1 MKILVRQAS
10 LNSERHTII
19 EFLRRYLT
27 PRSDEA
33 RFDWLYLKNPHGRA
47 YVWVATQSDQSMP
60 IGMAA
65 AFPRR
70 ALIQGRQITGW
81 VLGDFCISDEHRS
94 LGPALQLQ
102 RACISGVDSGSADFC
117 YDFPSA
123 GMMAVYRRL
132 RIAETG
138 AMVRFAKPLRVDRKV
153 REFVKAPFASRT
165 ISAAGN
171 FMLRMSDGVSSSSR
185 EFEYSLQQQH
195 CGEEFTTL
203 AQRVAGQWGMHI
215 ERSAAYVN
223 WRFLANPL
231 SRHEMLVARSR
242 GRVVGYVIFIADR
255 EDATVIEMFGE
266 TDRAV
271 VRGLVTAL
279 LKLLRERNIVAVSAS
294 LSSSHPWVE
303 MLQEQGFRRR
313 ESVPIVVYW
322 APQFGCQVNG
332 VDETMWWLASG
343 DRDS

>member
-10 LNSERHTII
+10 LDSERHTII

-33 RFDWLYLKNPHGRA
+33 RFDWLYLNNPHGRA
-47 YVWVATQSDQSMP
+47 YVWVATQPDQSMP
-60 IGMAA
+60 LGMAA

-70 ALIQGRQITGW
+70 VLIQGRQIAGW

-102 RACISGVDSGSADFC
+102 RACINGVDSGSAAFC

-132 RIAETG
+132 RIPETS
-138 AMVRFAKPLRVDRKV
+138 ALVRFAKPLRVDRKV
-153 REFVKAPFASRT
+153 TEFVKAPFLSRA

-171 FMLRMSDGVSSSSR
+171 FVLRMSDGVSSPSR
-185 EFEYSLQQQH
+185 EFEYALQQQH
-195 CGEEFTTL
+195 CGDEFTTL

-215 ERSAAYVN
+215 EHSAAYVN
-223 WRFLANPL
+223 WRFLSNPL
-231 SRHEMLVARSR
+231 SRHEMLVARDR
-242 GRVVGYVIFIADR
+242 ERVVGYVVFAGDR

-279 LKLLRERNIVAVSAS
+279 LKLLRERNIMTVSAP
-294 LSSSHPWVE
+294 LSSSHPWAE
-303 MLQEQGFRRR
+303 MLQQHGFRRR
-313 ESVPIVVYW
+313 ESVPIVIYR
-322 APQFGCQVNG
+322 APQFGCQFNG
-332 VDETMWWLASG
+332 ADEAAWWFASG